1 MSRPAIRAW
10 DFRHPAGATAAEKS
24 EVRSAVFRFLLI
36 GLTVLIAVSIPVSLW
51 IRAQA
56 ESHTLDDATVITHHL
71 ADYTVGPLITDQAI
85 AGDPAALKLL
95 DIRVAPWLADRSIVR
110 VKVWDAQGRVL
121 YSDVPSLIGRTF
133 ELPGWSG
140 ALLAGGAE
148 RASLER
154 QEGLDNDY
162 EADSGELVEIYVRA
176 VDAAGRPLIIEAYFD
191 DQTVHEEQASLLLSM
206 TPAFLLS
213 LMVLQLAQLPP
224 AIRLARRI
232 QVDQA
237 ARRQLLQHAI
247 RASDLERR
255 RIARDL
261 HDEVIQDLA
270 GLSYALEAE
279 DKHGSDARSA
289 LIVRARLILQRN
301 VSTLREMTGELYPP
315 DLERLGLI
323 EGLRRLAD
331 PLTEQGIEVGL
342 SLPERLDLDRDRSA
356 ILYRVARE
364 ALTNAMKHARAHR
377 LELTVTQD
385 AERIRLC
392 IRDDGR
398 GFDPDAQAP
407 DGHVGLRII
416 RDTIR
421 VTGGTLEISSRG
433 GHGTLIVAA
442 IDRA

>member
-1 MSRPAIRAW
+1 MRRPAGRDR
-10 DFRHPAGATAAEKS
+10 DFRHPGGATAAEKS
-24 EVRSAVFRFLLI
+24 EVRSAVFRFLMI
-36 GLTVLIAVSIPVSLW
+36 GLLVLISVSVPVSLW

-56 ESHTLDDATVITHHL
+56 ENHTLDDATVITHHL
-71 ADYTVGPLITDQAI
+71 ADYTVGPLITDEAI
-85 AGDPAALKLL
+85 AGDPEALKLL
-95 DIRVAPWLADRSIVR
+95 DRRVAPWLADQSIVR
-110 VKVWDAQGRVL
+110 IKVWSPQGRVL

-133 ELPGWSG
+133 DLPRWSG
-140 ALLAGGAE
+140 PLLAGGDE

-154 QEGLDNDY
+154 QNGLDNDH
-162 EADSGELVEIYVRA
+162 ETGSGELVEIYVRA
-176 VDAAGRPLIIEAYFD
+176 VDAAGRPLMFEAYFD
-191 DQTVHEEQASLLLSM
+191 DQTVHDEQASLLLSM
-206 TPAFLLS
+206 TPAFLLA

-279 DKHGSDARSA
+279 DRLEAGARRS
-289 LIVRARLILQRN
+289 LIIRARVILQRN
-301 VSTLREMTGELYPP
+301 VSTLRAMTVELYPP

-323 EGLRRLAD
+323 EALRRLAD
-331 PLTEQGIEVGL
+331 PLTEQGIEVKL
-342 SLPERLDLDRDRSA
+342 DLPERSDLDRDRSA
-356 ILYRVARE
+356 VLYRIARE
-364 ALTNAMKHARAHR
+364 ALANTMRHGEAHR
-377 LELTVTQD
+377 LDLGLVQDGDRVRLT
-385 AERIRLC
+385 

-398 GFDPDAQAP
+398 GFDPAAQPP

-421 VTGGTLEISSRG
+421 VTGGTLEISSRIG
-433 GHGTLIVAA
+433 RGTSIVAA